1 MKNKHANIWILLAIG
16 SLLGACKK
24 QLDVF
29 PTTSEV
35 DGNAI
40 TDQQSAQT
48 VLNGVY
54 YRFADAGLDEHP
66 NVPLPVSAP
75 YSIATQST
83 LWTDVN
89 EVLPSELSGSSNLF
103 DPDSINGFTFNP
115 GTTNVNYI
123 WQYGYALVSAANG
136 FIKNATSVATIPAT
150 AKQQMLAEAKFL
162 RAFGNSELLL
172 YYGQYNDPSSPYG
185 IILRDTFATTADIQ
199 LPRSTVAAAYTSIL
213 SDLDAAIEGL
223 PILNTA
229 IYYAN
234 ASDAKLLEARLLM
247 NRGATGDYARVIDL
261 TKDII
266 ANGPFALEDSLKD
279 IFLTKGFNSP
289 EVMLGVQ
296 PYSSESYK
304 FQNYVSVK
312 EYVGTDSLASLLA
325 NDARSQWVYA
335 TILDLYGIQKMV
347 TKYYSGD
354 PTNPAQTPLSTYCY
368 AFRLTEAYLLEAE
381 AITLSTGDL
390 PSAKT
395 LLTTVMSHAGAGAQE
410 MAAVANAVT
419 PAALQLEIVKENMR
433 NFACE
438 NGVDWFALRRL
449 PFATLQSLNPNIK
462 DAHQLIFPI
471 PTAELDQNNVI
482 QNPGY

>member
-1 MKNKHANIWILLAIG
+1 MKNKHANILVLLAIG
-16 SLLGACKK
+16 SLLGCKK

-35 DGNAI
+35 DGHVI

-66 NVPLPVSAP
+66 NVPLPVNAP
-75 YSIATQST
+75 FSITTLST

-89 EVLPSELSGSSNLF
+89 EVLPSELSGSLDLF
-103 DPDSINGFTFNP
+103 EPDSINGFSFNP

-136 FIKNATSVATIPAT
+136 FIKNATPTTIPAT

-172 YYGQYNDPSSPYG
+172 YYGQFNDPTSPYG
-185 IILRDTFATTADIQ
+185 IILRDTFATTANIQ

-247 NRGATGDYARVIDL
+247 NRGAAGDYTRVIDL
-261 TKDII
+261 TMDII

-279 IFLTKGFNSP
+279 IFFTKGFNSQ
-289 EVMLGVQ
+289 EVMLGIQ
-296 PYSSESYK
+296 PYSNESYK

-312 EYVGTDSLASLLA
+312 EYVGTDSLAGLLA

-335 TILDLYGIQKMV
+335 TIIGLYGTQKMV

-354 PTNPAQTPLSTYCY
+354 PLNPVQTPLSTYCY
-368 AFRLTEAYLLEAE
+368 AFRLSEAYLLEAE
-381 AITLSTGDL
+381 AITRSTGDL
-390 PSAKT
+390 PTAKN
-395 LLTTVMSHAGAGAQE
+395 LLITVMSHAGAGAQE
-410 MAAVANAVT
+410 MATVASAAT
-419 PAALQLEIVKENMR
+419 PAALQLEIVKEYLR
-433 NFACE
+433 NFICE
-438 NGVDWFALRRL
+438 NGTDWLALRRL
-449 PFATLQSLNPNIK
+449 PFATIQQLNPNIK
-462 DAHQLIFPI
+462 DASRLILPI
-471 PTAELDQNNVI
+471 PSAELTLNKNAI